1 MKNAMPQLTSGD
13 RTFLTNHL
21 TRTRDLL
28 LAEIAGLG
36 PDQWTFRPDEESW
49 TIAECADHI
58 ASIEKL
64 TFSMVSKRMQAA
76 EPNPQRAAEVQKKT
90 PWILEAVP
98 SRHARVKV
106 PAGIEN
112 TSHSA
117 TPGDFVQLFE
127 QRRAALLKYVAET
140 QDPMHDRVS
149 PHMVFKDL
157 DGCQWLLM
165 ISLHSER
172 HAAQIA
178 EVKSHPA
185 FPK

>member
-1 MKNAMPQLTSGD
+1 MSVMPQMTPEE
-13 RTFLTNHL
+13 RIFLAAHL

-28 LAEIAGLG
+28 LTEIANLR
-36 PDQWTFRPDEESW
+36 PDQWTFRPDDESW
-49 TIAECADHI
+49 TIGECADHI

-64 TFSMVSKRMQAA
+64 TFSMVSKRLQAA
-76 EPNPQRAAEVQKKT
+76 TPDPQRAWEVQKKT

-112 TSHSA
+112 TSHSP
-117 TPGDFVQLFE
+117 TPEEFAGLFE
-127 QRRAALLKYVAET
+127 DRRATLVQYVSET
-140 QDPMHDRVS
+140 EQPMHDRVA
-149 PHMVFKDL
+149 PHPVFKDL
-157 DGCQWLLM
+157 DGYQWLLM

-178 EVKSHPA
+178 EVKAHPEY
-185 FPK
+185 PR